1 MMKCS
6 TSNPP
11 VNKIPD
17 CFSKKIKFR
26 YWKLK
31 WIIPFLFLLMLTT
44 SKQAQEAGP
53 LLMKQELGYTL
64 GGSVFG
70 AGLGVIVWFMD
81 PLNPSVT
88 LRNTVENGFI
98 VGTVLGALLGFY
110 MLQNAMVL
118 PQESTLPEDLD
129 QLLGMEALSRPVQ
142 RSLISRKEVQP
153 AQSIKVTIFGFR
165 F

>member
-17 CFSKKIKFR
+17 CFSKKTKFR
-26 YWKLK
+26 YWELK
-31 WIIPFLFLLMLTT
+31 WIIPFLFLLMLTAST
-44 SKQAQEAGP
+44 QAQETGP

-70 AGLGVIVWFMD
+70 AGLGVVVWFMD

-88 LRNTVENGFI
+88 LRKTVENGFI

-110 MLQNAMVL
+110 MLQNAMVF
-118 PQESTLPEDLD
+118 PPESTLPENLD
-129 QLLGMEALSRPVQ
+129 QLLGMEDLSRPIQ
-142 RSLISRKEVQP
+142 RSLISREEVQP
-153 AQSIKVTIFGFR
+153 AQSIKFTIFGFR

>member
-6 TSNPP
+6 TSDPP
-11 VNKIPD
+11 ANKIPD

-31 WIIPFLFLLMLTT
+31 WIIPFFFLFMLTFST
-44 SKQAQEAGP
+44 QAQETGP

-70 AGLGVIVWFMD
+70 AGLGVVVWFMD

-88 LRNTVENGFI
+88 LRKTVENGFI
-98 VGTVLGALLGFY
+98 AGTILGALLGFY
-110 MLQNAMVL
+110 MLQNAL
-118 PQESTLPEDLD
+118 LFPPESTLPENLD
-129 QLLGMEALSRPVQ
+129 QLLGMEDLSRPIQ
-142 RSLISRKEVQP
+142 HSLISREEVQP
-153 AQSIKVTIFGFR
+153 AQSIKFTIFGFR

>member
-1 MMKCS
+1 MMKYS
-6 TSNPP
+6 TSDPP
-11 VNKIPD
+11 ANKIPD

-31 WIIPFLFLLMLTT
+31 WIIPFFLLLMLTAST
-44 SKQAQEAGP
+44 QAQETGP

-70 AGLGVIVWFMD
+70 AGLGVVVWFMD

-110 MLQNAMVL
+110 MLQNAML
-118 PQESTLPEDLD
+118 FPPESTLPENLD
-129 QLLGMEALSRPVQ
+129 QLLGMEDLSRPIH
-142 RSLISRKEVQP
+142 RSLISREEVQP
-153 AQSIKVTIFGFR
+153 AQSIKVTIFGVR

>member
-6 TSNPP
+6 TSDPP
-11 VNKIPD
+11 ANKIPD

-31 WIIPFLFLLMLTT
+31 WIIPFLFLLMLTAST
-44 SKQAQEAGP
+44 QAQETGP

-70 AGLGVIVWFMD
+70 AGLGVVVWFMD

-88 LRNTVENGFI
+88 LRKTVENGFI

-110 MLQNAMVL
+110 MLQNAMVF
-118 PQESTLPEDLD
+118 PSESTLPENLD
-129 QLLGMEALSRPVQ
+129 QLLGMEDLSRPIQ
-142 RSLISRKEVQP
+142 RSLISREEVQP

>member
-6 TSNPP
+6 TSNLP

-31 WIIPFLFLLMLTT
+31 WIIPLLFLLMLTDST
-44 SKQAQEAGP
+44 QAQETGP

-70 AGLGVIVWFMD
+70 SGLGVVVWFMD

-88 LRNTVENGFI
+88 LRKTVENGFI

-110 MLQNAMVL
+110 MLQNAMVF
-118 PQESTLPEDLD
+118 PPESTLPENLD
-129 QLLGMEALSRPVQ
+129 QLLGMEDLSLPIH
-142 RSLISRKEVQP
+142 RSMITREEVQTD
-153 AQSIKVTIFGFR
+153 QSIKVTIFGFR

>member
-6 TSNPP
+6 ISNPP
-11 VNKIPD
+11 ANKIQH
-17 CFSKKIKFR
+17 CFSKKIKSR
-26 YWKLK
+26 YSELK
-31 WIIPFLFLLMLTT
+31 WIIPLLFLLMLKA
-44 SKQAQEAGP
+44 SAEAQETGP

-64 GGSVFG
+64 GGSVSG
-70 AGLGVIVWFMD
+70 AGLGVVVWFMD

-88 LRNTVENGFI
+88 LRKTVENGFI

-110 MLQNAMVL
+110 MLQNAMVF
-118 PQESTLPEDLD
+118 PPESTLPEDLD
-129 QLLGMEALSRPVQ
+129 QLLGMEDLSRPIQ
-142 RSLISRKEVQP
+142 RSLISREEAQP

>member
-6 TSNPP
+6 TSDPP
-11 VNKIPD
+11 ANKIPD

-26 YWKLK
+26 YWELK
-31 WIIPFLFLLMLTT
+31 WIIPFLFLLMLTVST
-44 SKQAQEAGP
+44 QAQETGP

-70 AGLGVIVWFMD
+70 AGLGVVVWFMD

-110 MLQNAMVL
+110 MLQNALVF
-118 PQESTLPEDLD
+118 PPESTLPENLD
-129 QLLGMEALSRPVQ
+129 QLLGMEDLSRPIQ
-142 RSLISRKEVQP
+142 RSLISREEVQS

>member
-6 TSNPP
+6 TSDPP
-11 VNKIPD
+11 SNKIPD

-26 YWKLK
+26 HWKLK
-31 WIIPFLFLLMLTT
+31 WIIPFLFLLMLTAST
-44 SKQAQEAGP
+44 QAQEIGP

-70 AGLGVIVWFMD
+70 AGLGVVVWFMD

-88 LRNTVENGFI
+88 LRKTVENGFI
-98 VGTVLGALLGFY
+98 VGTVLGALVGFY
-110 MLQNAMVL
+110 MLQNALVF
-118 PQESTLPEDLD
+118 PPESTLPENLD
-129 QLLGMEALSRPVQ
+129 QLLGMEDLSRPIQ
-142 RSLISRKEVQP
+142 RSLISREEVQP
-153 AQSIKVTIFGFR
+153 AQSIKVTIFEFL

>member
-6 TSNPP
+6 TSDPP
-11 VNKIPD
+11 ANKIPD

-31 WIIPFLFLLMLTT
+31 WIIPFLFLLTLTAST
-44 SKQAQEAGP
+44 QAQETGP

-70 AGLGVIVWFMD
+70 AGLGVVVWFMD

-88 LRNTVENGFI
+88 LRKTVENGFI

-110 MLQNAMVL
+110 MLQNALVI
-118 PQESTLPEDLD
+118 PPESTLPENLD
-129 QLLGMEALSRPVQ
+129 QLLGMEDLSRPIQ
-142 RSLISRKEVQP
+142 SSLISREEVQR
-153 AQSIKVTIFGFR
+153 AQSIKVTIFRFR

>member
-6 TSNPP
+6 TSDRPA
-11 VNKIPD
+11 NKTSD
-17 CFSKKIKFR
+17 FFTKKIKFR
-26 YWKLK
+26 YLKSK
-31 WIIPFLFLLMLTT
+31 WIIPFLFLLILTAST
-44 SKQAQEAGP
+44 QAQETGP

-70 AGLGVIVWFMD
+70 AGLGVVVWFMD

-88 LRNTVENGFI
+88 LRKTVENGFI
-98 VGTVLGALLGFY
+98 VGTVLGALFGFY
-110 MLQNAMVL
+110 MLQNAL
-118 PQESTLPEDLD
+118 AFPPESTLPENLD
-129 QLLGMEALSRPVQ
+129 QLLGMEDPSRPIQ
-142 RSLISRKEVQP
+142 RSLISREEVQL

>member
-6 TSNPP
+6 TSDPP
-11 VNKIPD
+11 ANKIPD

-26 YWKLK
+26 YWELK
-31 WIIPFLFLLMLTT
+31 WIIPFLFLLMLTVST
-44 SKQAQEAGP
+44 QAQETGP

-70 AGLGVIVWFMD
+70 AGLGVVVWFMD

-88 LRNTVENGFI
+88 LRKTVENGFI
-98 VGTVLGALLGFY
+98 VGTVLGALAGFY
-110 MLQNAMVL
+110 MLQNALVF
-118 PQESTLPEDLD
+118 PPESTLPENLD
-129 QLLGMEALSRPVQ
+129 QLLGMEDLSRPIQ
-142 RSLISRKEVQP
+142 RSLISREEVQP
-153 AQSIKVTIFGFR
+153 LQSIKVTIFGFR

>member
-1 MMKCS
+1 MMNCS
-6 TSNPP
+6 ASDLPANI
-11 VNKIPD
+11 IPD
-17 CFSKKIKFR
+17 YFLKKIKFR

-31 WIIPFLFLLMLTT
+31 WIIPLLLLLMLTAST
-44 SKQAQEAGP
+44 QAQETGP

-70 AGLGVIVWFMD
+70 AGLGVVVWFMD

-88 LRNTVENGFI
+88 LRKTVENGFI
-98 VGTVLGALLGFY
+98 VGTILGALLGFY
-110 MLQNAMVL
+110 MLQNAIVF
-118 PQESTLPEDLD
+118 PSESTLPENLD
-129 QLLGMEALSRPVQ
+129 QLLGMEDFSRPIH
-142 RSLISRKEVQP
+142 RSLISRKEAQP

>member
-6 TSNPP
+6 TSDPP
-11 VNKIPD
+11 ANKIPY

-31 WIIPFLFLLMLTT
+31 WIIPFFLLLMLTAST
-44 SKQAQEAGP
+44 QAQETGP

-70 AGLGVIVWFMD
+70 AGLGVVVWFMD

-88 LRNTVENGFI
+88 LRKTVENGFI
-98 VGTVLGALLGFY
+98 AGTVLGALLGFY
-110 MLQNAMVL
+110 MLQNAL
-118 PQESTLPEDLD
+118 LFPPESTLPENLD
-129 QLLGMEALSRPVQ
+129 QLLGMEDLSRPIQ
-142 RSLISRKEVQP
+142 RSLISRVEVQL
-153 AQSIKVTIFGFR
+153 AQSIKVTIFGLR

>member
-6 TSNPP
+6 TSDPP
-11 VNKIPD
+11 ANKIPD

-26 YWKLK
+26 YWELK
-31 WIIPFLFLLMLTT
+31 WIIPFLFLLMLTVST
-44 SKQAQEAGP
+44 QAQETGP

-70 AGLGVIVWFMD
+70 AGLGVVVWFMD

-88 LRNTVENGFI
+88 LRKTVENGFI
-98 VGTVLGALLGFY
+98 VGTILGALLGFY
-110 MLQNAMVL
+110 VLQNAMVF
-118 PQESTLPEDLD
+118 PPESTLPENLD
-129 QLLGMEALSRPVQ
+129 QLLGMEDLSRPIQ
-142 RSLISRKEVQP
+142 RSLISREEVQP
-153 AQSIKVTIFGFR
+153 AQSIKFTSFGFR

>member
-1 MMKCS
+1 
-6 TSNPP
+6 
-11 VNKIPD
+11 
-17 CFSKKIKFR
+17 
-26 YWKLK
+26 
-31 WIIPFLFLLMLTT
+31 MLTAST
-44 SKQAQEAGP
+44 QAQETGP

-70 AGLGVIVWFMD
+70 AGLGVVVWFMD

-88 LRNTVENGFI
+88 LRKTVENGFI

-110 MLQNAMVL
+110 MLQNAMVF
-118 PQESTLPEDLD
+118 PPESTLPENLD
-129 QLLGMEALSRPVQ
+129 QLLGMEDLSRPIQ
-142 RSLISRKEVQP
+142 RSLISREEVQP